1 MVLQINKLGCFWR
14 ERCVRPRSTT
24 LEWPGS
30 AECAGLS
37 RGNFTVVAK
46 EARVGGIAGGHNAV
60 QGRNDVATVEIL
72 LPADKSIEESQA
84 IG

>member
-1 MVLQINKLGCFWR
+1 MVLQINELGRFCR

-24 LEWPGS
+24 LERPGS
-30 AECAGLS
+30 AECTGLS
-37 RGNFTVVAK
+37 RGIFTVVTK
-46 EARVGGIAGGHNAV
+46 EARVGGIACGHNAV
-60 QGRNDVATVEIL
+60 QGRNDVATVETL